1 MYWPDIPR
9 RFTDDIVAVHSSR
22 IRELCF
28 EQKKR
33 RLQCNAVST
42 LKYVSNIN
50 QSSELTMKGAT
61 ATVSREVNLYS
72 SFTLS
77 GASQEKMLSRVR
89 SLPESSGSSFSVIET
104 SSQCH
109 LSSRGN
115 ITLPN
120 HITSP
125 DHITLHGTETAAF
138 HQPGSSIHHSYLVF
152 PDNPV
157 EKRRQPAA
165 KQENQAKQAQPT
177 LNYFLGYMFAEDQS
191 QPPPLHHIA
200 SKSPPSHIHFVDF
213 VPFASSA

>member
-1 MYWPDIPR
+1 MTFGSTFFTNPR
-9 RFTDDIVAVHSSR
+9 ARLRT
-22 IRELCF
+22 
-28 EQKKR
+28 KKR

-42 LKYVSNIN
+42 LKYVSSIN

-61 ATVSREVNLYS
+61 ATVSREVYFDYS

-77 GASQEKMLSRVR
+77 GASQEKILSRVR

-104 SSQCH
+104 SSQRH

-138 HQPGSSIHHSYLVF
+138 HQPGSSIHHSYLVSL
-152 PDNPV
+152 DNPV
-157 EKRRQPAA
+157 EKDA
-165 KQENQAKQAQPT
+165 
-177 LNYFLGYMFAEDQS
+177 S
-191 QPPPLHHIA
+191 QPQSKKLKQSKLNQPSTISSDTCSRKIKASPLL
-200 SKSPPSHIHFVDF
+200 STT
-213 VPFASSA
+213 

>member
-1 MYWPDIPR
+1 MTSWHNIL
-9 RFTDDIVAVHSSR
+9 HESESSASN
-22 IRELCF
+22 
-28 EQKKR
+28 KKR

-61 ATVSREVNLYS
+61 ATVIREVYLFS

-104 SSQCH
+104 SSQCQ

-138 HQPGSSIHHSYLVF
+138 HQPGSSIHHSYLVS

-157 EKRRQPAA
+157 EKDA
-165 KQENQAKQAQPT
+165 
-177 LNYFLGYMFAEDQS
+177 S
-191 QPPPLHHIA
+191 QPQSKKIKQSKLNQPSTISSDTCSRKIKASPLL
-200 SKSPPSHIHFVDF
+200 STT
-213 VPFASSA
+213 